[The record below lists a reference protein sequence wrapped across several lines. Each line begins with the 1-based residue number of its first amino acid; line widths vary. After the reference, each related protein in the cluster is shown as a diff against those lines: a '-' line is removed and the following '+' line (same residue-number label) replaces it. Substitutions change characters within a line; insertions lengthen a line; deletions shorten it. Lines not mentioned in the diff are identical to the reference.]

1 MMNWNDVLEHS
12 KKPLPAPRRVEKTK
26 EEWKAQLTPEQYRVT
41 REHGTER
48 AFTGE
53 YCEAHAP
60 GIYACVCCGTE
71 LFDST
76 TKFESG
82 TGWPSFTVPVR
93 EDVIRYKLDNSWGM
107 QRVEVLCNVCDAHL
121 GHVFPDGPPPSGLR
135 FCINSAS
142 LKKTDLRQAQDDNAN
157 TDRSSTA
164 TGNLETAT
172 VGGGCF
178 WCIEAYLDQL
188 TGVHSVT
195 SGYAGGHTE
204 NPDYRAVCNGDTGHA
219 EVVQVEFDPNMISYS
234 DLLKVF
240 LIMHNPTT
248 KNRQGADVGTQYRSI
263 ILTHNDRQAQIAKH
277 VLEEMQPYYEKPIV
291 TEIVPLEKFY
301 PAELY
306 HQDYYKNDP
315 SKAYCQSVIS
325 PKLAK
330 MREYFKGFLKER
342 TV

>member
-1 MMNWNDVLEHS
+1 MNWNDVLNS
-12 KKPLPAPRRVEKTK
+12 AKNPLPADRRVTKT
-26 EEWKAQLTPEQYRVT
+26 ETEWKAQLSPEQFRVT
-41 REHGTER
+41 RQHGTER
-48 AFTGE
+48 PFTGE

-82 TGWPSFTVPVR
+82 TGWPSFTEPVK
-93 EDVIRYKLDNSWGM
+93 ENVIRYKMDNSWGM
-107 QRVEVLCNVCDAHL
+107 ERVEVLCNICDAHL
-121 GHVFPDGPPPSGLR
+121 GHVFPDGPRPSGLR

-142 LKKTDLRQAQDDNAN
+142 LKKTENEGEAAGTSASEKN
-157 TDRSSTA
+157 T
-164 TGNLETAT
+164 TGALETAT
-172 VGGGCF
+172 LGGGCF

-188 TGVHSVT
+188 KGVHSVT

-204 NPDYRAVCNGDTGHA
+204 KPTYYAVCNGDTGHA
-219 EVVQVEFDPNMISYS
+219 EVVQVEFDPKVISYK

-248 KNRQGADVGTQYRSI
+248 KDRQGADVGTQYRSI
-263 ILTHNDRQAQIAKH
+263 ILTHSPEQEKSARAVIEELQA
-277 VLEEMQPYYEKPIV
+277 YYEKPIV
-291 TEIVPLEKFY
+291 TEVAALEEFY
-301 PAELY
+301 PAELS

-330 MREYFKGFLKER
+330 MRESFKGFLKE

>member
-1 MMNWNDVLEHS
+1 MNWNDVLNLS
-12 KKPLPAPRRVEKTK
+12 KHPLSAPRRVEKTDA
-26 EEWKAQLTPEQYRVT
+26 EWKAMLTAVQYRVT
-41 REHGTER
+41 RQHGTEA

-60 GIYACVCCGTE
+60 GIYACVCCHTE

-82 TGWPSFTVPVR
+82 TGWPSFTGPV
-93 EDVIRYKLDNSWGM
+93 DQNVITYKTDNSYGM
-107 QRVEVLCNVCDAHL
+107 QRVEVLCSVCDAHL
-121 GHVFPDGPPPSGLR
+121 GHVFPDGPRPSGLR

-142 LKKTDLRQAQDDNAN
+142 LKKTDAAEGRAGEEDAADA
-157 TDRSSTA
+157 DRSSTEA
-164 TGNLETAT
+164 LETAT

-188 TGVHSVT
+188 KGVHSVT

-204 NPDYRAVCNGDTGHA
+204 KPTYYAVCDGNTGHA
-219 EVVQVEFDPNMISYS
+219 EVVQVEFDPKVLSYS

-263 ILTHNDRQAQIAKH
+263 ILTHNDAQATTAKT
-277 VLEEMQPYYEKPIV
+277 VLEEMQSYYEQTIV
-291 TEIVPLEKFY
+291 TEIVAVEKFY
-301 PAELY
+301 PAEQH

-330 MREYFKGFLKER
+330 MREYFKGFLKQEA
-342 TV
+342 

>member
-1 MMNWNDVLEHS
+1 MNWNDVLDLS
-12 KKPLPAPRRVEKTK
+12 KNPLLPPRRVEKTDA
-26 EEWKAQLTPEQYRVT
+26 EWKALLNPQQYRVM
-41 REHGTER
+41 RQHGTEA

-53 YCEAHAP
+53 YCEAHEP
-60 GIYACVCCGTE
+60 GIYACACCGTE

-82 TGWPSFTVPVR
+82 TGWPSFTEPVQ
-93 EDVIRYKLDNSWGM
+93 DHVIQYKLDNSYGM
-107 QRVEVLCNVCDAHL
+107 QRVEVLCNICDAHL
-121 GHVFPDGPPPSGLR
+121 GHVFPDGPRPSGLR

-142 LKKTDLRQAQDDNAN
+142 LKKTEAQQGDTTTGN
-157 TDRSSTA
+157 TDRTSTES
-164 TGNLETAT
+164 TEPGTLEKAT

-188 TGVHSVT
+188 KGVHSVA
-195 SGYAGGHTE
+195 SGYAGGHIE
-204 NPDYRAVCNGDTGHA
+204 KPSYYAVCEGNTGHA
-219 EVVQVEFDPNMISYS
+219 EVVQVEFDLKVISYS

-263 ILTHNDRQAQIAKH
+263 ILTHNEEQERTAKT
-277 VLEEMQPYYEKPIV
+277 VLEEMQGYYEQPVV
-291 TEIVPLEKFY
+291 TEVAPLDKFY
-301 PAELY
+301 MAELH

-330 MREYFKGFLKER
+330 MREYFKEFLKES
-342 TV
+342 

>member
-1 MMNWNDVLEHS
+1 MNWNDVINHT
-12 KKPLPAPRRVEKTK
+12 KNTAAPDRRVEMTD

-41 REHGTER
+41 RQHGTER

-71 LFDST
+71 LFNST

-82 TGWPSFTVPVR
+82 TGWPSFTEPVK
-93 EDVIRYKLDNSWGM
+93 DNVIRYKMDNTYGM

-142 LKKTDLRQAQDDNAN
+142 LKKTEGTGDA

-164 TGNLETAT
+164 ALETAT

-188 TGVHSVT
+188 RGVHSVT

-204 NPDYRAVCNGDTGHA
+204 NPTYYAVCEGDTGHA
-219 EVVQVEFDPNMISYS
+219 EVVQVEFDPKVIAYS

-263 ILTHNDRQAQIAKH
+263 ILTHSAEQAQTAKA
-277 VLEEMQPYYEKPIV
+277 VVEELQAYYEKPIV

-301 PAELY
+301 PAELH

-330 MREYFKGFLKER
+330 MREYFKGFLK